1 MQISSSEGLGLD
13 GAGGTEKYVSS
24 EGEGQMKE
32 VPVDRIREDVSEVI
46 NFPNF
51 LYFFF
56 FFLQPV
62 SEFVFSFSVLGLICL
77 LDPSVSFFFFFPTF
91 IIAYKLS

>member
-32 VPVDRIREDVSEVI
+32 VPVDRIGRM
-46 NFPNF
+46 
-51 LYFFF
+51 
-56 FFLQPV
+56 
-62 SEFVFSFSVLGLICL
+62 
-77 LDPSVSFFFFFPTF
+77 
-91 IIAYKLS
+91 